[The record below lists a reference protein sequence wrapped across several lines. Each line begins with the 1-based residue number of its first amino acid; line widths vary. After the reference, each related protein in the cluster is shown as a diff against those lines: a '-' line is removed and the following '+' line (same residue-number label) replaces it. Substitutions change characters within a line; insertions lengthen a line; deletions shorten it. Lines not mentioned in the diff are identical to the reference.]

1 MMLKRFSK
9 SSNLFV
15 ALILMGGPIASEL
28 PGETLKALLEPLIRN
43 HRGEVSVMVQHPA
56 SGEEYS
62 WQADTPRPAASLI
75 KVATMVTAYQFAD
88 RNRLD
93 LDQAVVLNDQDKVPG
108 SGVLTENF
116 TAGLQISVRDLI
128 RLMIR
133 YSDNTATNLVV
144 DQIGLPSTTQA
155 MDTIGLTNTRLHSK
169 VHRGSESIA
178 PERSQRFGL
187 GSTTARET
195 VALLKAVLNEE
206 AAKAE
211 SCAAMIEH
219 LMCCEDDTML
229 ARKLPPS
236 FKFAHK
242 SGAISHSRCDA
253 GIMMFKDGPVLI
265 CVLTTNNED
274 KSWTD
279 DNEAQL
285 LCAEIGRLVYDHFQT
300 DSGDEGETQTE
311 VLQRGAIG
319 SSVEMLQ
326 RTLNSRLEPSPN
338 LSVDGDFGPA
348 TEAAVKQF
356 QFDAGVPVTGRVD
369 RAFWARLGPVVPSVE
384 VEKPDVVNGR
394 VLPKAERDALKGLPF
409 VTCPSW
415 IICDGDTGRPLWQAN
430 ANDARHTAST
440 TKIMTAWLVLKA
452 GEENPEIFGEQIL
465 FSRRADET
473 PGSTSGLKE
482 GESVSV
488 KEALYGLLL
497 PSGND
502 MSVALAEHFGKR
514 FVMSEQLKNV
524 DELDPV
530 QAFVMAMNHEAKR
543 LEMDSTTY
551 TNPHGLSEKDHL
563 STAGDL
569 AKLAF
574 TALGN
579 PMFADYVSTRER
591 GVVVRGSSGYQRNVI
606 WKNTNQLLAIQGYEG
621 VKTGTTS
628 KAGACL
634 ASVCFREDRK
644 LLLVVL
650 GSSSSSSRYT
660 DSRNLYRWAWLNL
673 TGFNDEMGDH

>member
-1 MMLKRFSK
+1 MMLKRFPIK
-9 SSNLFV
+9 TNLIV
-15 ALILMGGPIASEL
+15 ALILIVGPVAQEL
-28 PGETLKALLEPLIRN
+28 SGETLKDLLEPLIRN

-62 WQADTPRPAASLI
+62 WQADEPRPAASLI
-75 KVATMVTAYQFAD
+75 KLATMVATYQMAD
-88 RNRLD
+88 RDRLD
-93 LDQAVVLNDQDKVPG
+93 LDQAVVLKEQDKVPG
-108 SGVLTENF
+108 SGILTENF

-144 DQIGLPSTTQA
+144 DHIGLPSTTEA
-155 MDTIGLTNTRLHSK
+155 METIGLPNTKLHSK
-169 VHRGSESIA
+169 VYRGSQSIA
-178 PERSQRFGL
+178 PERSQTFGL

-195 VALLKAVLNEE
+195 VSLLKAVLEE
-206 AAKAE
+206 EVARSE
-211 SCAAMIEH
+211 SCKAMIEH

-229 ARKLPPS
+229 ARKLPPG

-253 GIMMFKDGPVLI
+253 GIMMLKGGPVLI
-265 CVLTTNNED
+265 CVLTTDNED

-279 DNEAQL
+279 DNAAQL
-285 LCAEIGRLVYDHFQT
+285 LCAEIGRLVYDHFQRA
-300 DSGDEGETQTE
+300 SGEEGKTPAGM
-311 VLQRGAIG
+311 LQRGSTG

-356 QFDAGVPVTGRVD
+356 QFDAEMTVTGRVD
-369 RAFWARLGPVVPSVE
+369 RAFWARLGPVVPPVE
-384 VEKPDVVNGR
+384 VEKPEVVNGR
-394 VLPKAERDALKGLPF
+394 VLPKAEPDALTGLPF

-415 IICDGDTGRPLWQAN
+415 IMCDGKTGRPLWQAN
-430 ANDARHTAST
+430 ANDARHIAST
-440 TKIMTAWLVLKA
+440 TKIMTAWLVLDAAEK
-452 GEENPEIFGEQIL
+452 NPEILEEEIL

-482 GESVSV
+482 GEIVSV

-514 FVMSEQLKNV
+514 FVESKQLQSV
-524 DELDPV
+524 DERDSV
-530 QAFVMAMNHEAKR
+530 QAFVMVMNQEAKR
-543 LEMDSTTY
+543 LGMDSTTY
-551 TNPHGLSEKDHL
+551 TNPHGLSERDHL
-563 STAGDL
+563 STAADL
-569 AKLAF
+569 ATLAF

-591 GVVVRGSSGYQRNVI
+591 GVVVRGRSGYQRNVI
-606 WKNTNQLLAIQGYEG
+606 WKNTNQLLAIEGYQGI
-621 VKTGTTS
+621 KTGTTS

-634 ASVCFREDRK
+634 ASVCLRGDRK

-650 GSSSSSSRYT
+650 GSSSSPSRYT
-660 DSRNLYRWAWLNL
+660 DSRNLYRWAWQKLAGVNDK
-673 TGFNDEMGDH
+673 TGER